1 MKILITGGSGFI
13 GTNVVDFYA
22 KNGWEVRNVDMK
34 RPKYAA
40 AERYW
45 VECDITDGEALT
57 ASVQAFAPDYI
68 IHLAARTD
76 LEGKTVED
84 YRANTVGVEN
94 ILKAAATIH
103 GLKKILITSSM
114 LVCHTGYIPKDQHDY
129 APSTRYGES
138 KVITE
143 QKVWAAP
150 PACDWAILRPTSM
163 WGPWFGVPYRNFFDT
178 VKTGMYFH
186 IGHKSCTKTY
196 GYIEN
201 AVYQIDQILM
211 NPTTDETN
219 KVFYLGDSPA
229 IFIEEWADQI
239 AAELG
244 KKIPRVPFWMM
255 RLAAFGGDILAKLG
269 ISFPMTSFRLKNMT
283 TNNIVPLENTMT
295 IAPKPPV
302 DRKTG
307 IRRTLVWMD
316 GRKVEAQAAV
326 ASKPKVVTII
336 TVAYNSAATIED
348 TIKSVLAQTYPHIEY
363 LIIDGLSSDNTLD
376 IIKKYE
382 GQARGCLRWISEK
395 DKGMYDA
402 MNKGIQIATGDVV
415 GILNSD
421 DFFTSDDV
429 IERMV
434 TAFDDERIDAT
445 YGDIHFI
452 QDGQPDKCV
461 RYYSSKHFS
470 PGRLRFGF
478 MPAHPS
484 FYARRSVFERAGLYR
499 TDYKI
504 GADYE
509 MMVRLFLIQRC
520 KALYQPLDFVT
531 MRTGGAST
539 RDINSKL
546 QLIKED
552 VRACRENGIYTNVF
566 FISLKFLF
574 KIFELRF

>member
-22 KNGWEVRNVDMK
+22 AKGWEVKNVDMK
-34 RPKYAA
+34 RPKYTE
-40 AERYW
+40 AECYW
-45 VECDITDGEALT
+45 VECDITDGEALMAT
-57 ASVQAFAPDYI
+57 VQAFAPDYI
-68 IHLAARTD
+68 VHLAARTD

-84 YRANTVGVEN
+84 YNANTVGVEN
-94 ILKAAATIH
+94 ILKAAATVS

-114 LVCHTGYIPKDQHDY
+114 LVCHTGYIPKNQHDY

-143 QKVWAAP
+143 QKVWAAK

-163 WGPWFGVPYRNFFDT
+163 WGPWFGIPYRNFFDT
-178 VKTGMYFH
+178 VKAGMYFH

-211 NPTTDETN
+211 NPTLDEQN

-239 AAELG
+239 AVELG

-255 RLAAFGGDILAKLG
+255 RLAAFGGDLLG
-269 ISFPMTSFRLKNMT
+269 KVGIHFPMTSFRLKNMT
-283 TNNIVPLENTMT
+283 TNNIVPLENTMA
-295 IAPKPPV
+295 IAPQPPV

-307 IRRTLVWMD
+307 IRRTLAWMD
-316 GRKVEAQAAV
+316 GRKGESFKAT
-326 ASKPKVVTII
+326 SDKPKVVSII
-336 TVAYNSAATIED
+336 TVTYNSAATIED
-348 TIKSVLAQTYPHIEY
+348 TIKSILAQTYPHIEY
-363 LIIDGLSSDNTLD
+363 IIVDGLSSDNTVD
-376 IIKKYE
+376 IVKKYE
-382 GQARGCLRWISEK
+382 EQTEVRLRWISEK

-402 MNKGIQIATGDVV
+402 MNKGIKMATGDVV

-429 IERMV
+429 IKRMV
-434 TAFDDERIDAT
+434 KAFDDKSVDAI

-452 QDGQPDKCV
+452 RDGQPDRCV
-461 RYYSSKHFS
+461 RYYSSKRFT

-484 FYARRSVFERAGLYR
+484 FYARRAVFERAGLYR

-509 MMVRLFLIQRC
+509 MMVRLFLIHHC
-520 KALYQPLDFVT
+520 KAVYLPIDFVT
-531 MRTGGAST
+531 MRMGGAST
-539 RDINSKL
+539 SGLQSKL

-552 VRACRENGIYTNVF
+552 VRACRENGIYTNIF